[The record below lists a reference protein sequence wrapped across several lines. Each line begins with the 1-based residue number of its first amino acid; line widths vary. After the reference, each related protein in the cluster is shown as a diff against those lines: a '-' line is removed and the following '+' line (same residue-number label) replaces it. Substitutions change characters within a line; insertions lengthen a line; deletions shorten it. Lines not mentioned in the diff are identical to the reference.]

1 MIYIS
6 ETYFY
11 CFSVGCGFGSNTRAE
26 LLALWSMI
34 RTIILMGL
42 PIKMIFGDSMVV
54 ISWVNRRSALN
65 IPTLKHWC
73 DEIFTMLHLLP
84 TVAFNHTFREHN
96 MLADELSKKAL
107 SLDMG
112 SGHFSEYLDG
122 KHIGDGQFT
131 LF

>member
-1 MIYIS
+1 
-6 ETYFY
+6 
-11 CFSVGCGFGSNTRAE
+11 
-26 LLALWSMI
+26 
-34 RTIILMGL
+34 MGL

-54 ISWVNRRSALN
+54 ISWVNRWSTLN

-112 SGHFSEYLDG
+112 SGHFSEYLNG
-122 KHIGDGQFT
+122 KHIGDGEIT